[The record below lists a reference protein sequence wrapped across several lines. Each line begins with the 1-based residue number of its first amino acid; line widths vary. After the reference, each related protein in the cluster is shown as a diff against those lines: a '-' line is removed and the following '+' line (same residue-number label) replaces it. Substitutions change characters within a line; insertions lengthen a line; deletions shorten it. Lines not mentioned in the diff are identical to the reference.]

1 MCRYCGHGLALN
13 EFRNYR
19 VHVSQFFGI
28 LADQRSWQQMGRYV
42 SSLTAFMTHFQIARD
57 EGSQ

>member
-19 VHVSQFFGI
+19 VHVSPFLGI

-42 SSLTAFMTHFQIARD
+42 SSLTAFMTHFHIC
-57 EGSQ
+57 EG